1 MPSYGGAQSTLR
13 CKGGQ
18 CSIDSWDDFQRELK
32 NQFLPENVEFI
43 ARRKLRQ
50 LRQTGTVRDY
60 VKQFSALMLDIRDMS
75 EKDKLFYFIEG
86 LKPWVQM
93 ELQRQR
99 VQDLASAMAAA
110 ERLTDFSPMDS
121 GKKKGQSQGKEETS
135 EPNKAKSGGAS
146 SSSSSRKDS
155 SHSRS
160 TGASSN
166 HHHKP
171 LKCILCGGSHK
182 TYQCPQKA
190 ANNAL
195 LAAQRESSQDNSGKS
210 ETEDTH
216 MGAPHL
222 LNAIH

>member
-18 CSIDSWDDFQRELK
+18 CSIDSWDDLKRELK

-86 LKPWVQM
+86 LKPWVHM

-121 GKKKGQSQGKEETS
+121 GKKKGQSQGKEQTS
-135 EPNKAKSGGAS
+135 GPNKKWGS
-146 SSSSSRKDS
+146 K
-155 SHSRS
+155 
-160 TGASSN
+160 
-166 HHHKP
+166 
-171 LKCILCGGSHK
+171 LKL
-182 TYQCPQKA
+182 
-190 ANNAL
+190 
-195 LAAQRESSQDNSGKS
+195 
-210 ETEDTH
+210 
-216 MGAPHL
+216 
-222 LNAIH
+222 